1 VRGIAPRSSRVQ
13 VRVAGPGFSYEA
25 VGGAFHREN
34 PSTSVKALITFAWLW
49 RLEEGRPRR
58 CAVGH
63 PATLGTNPGFR
74 GYPAHDSLRLGQCPH
89 R

>member
-1 VRGIAPRSSRVQ
+1 VRGIAPRS
-13 VRVAGPGFSYEA
+13 VAGCRWAWRGPGFSYA
-25 VGGAFHREN
+25 VEGSISREK

-74 GYPAHDSLRLGQCPH
+74 GYPAHDSLRLGQCPY

>member
-1 VRGIAPRSSRVQ
+1 MRGIAPRSSRVQ

-49 RLEEGRPRR
+49 RLEKGRPRR
-58 CAVGH
+58 CAVSH
-63 PATLGTNPGFR
+63 PRHPRHKSRFPRLSGTRQP
-74 GYPAHDSLRLGQCPH
+74 
-89 R
+89 